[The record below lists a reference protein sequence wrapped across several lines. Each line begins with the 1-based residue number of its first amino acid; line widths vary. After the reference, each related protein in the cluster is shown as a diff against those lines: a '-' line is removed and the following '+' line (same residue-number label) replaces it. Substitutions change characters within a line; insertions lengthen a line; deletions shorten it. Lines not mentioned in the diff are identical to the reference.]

1 MTSAPVHGGLD
12 LVFDLGA
19 VLIRWEPA
27 LLVQQH
33 FPERAPDAQAAAEL
47 ARALFGHADWHGFD
61 AGLHSID
68 EVTARTA
75 RRLALP
81 LQAVQALVMPLGEH
95 LEPIPE
101 TVALLR
107 QLRERRDAPAGG
119 APPLRLF
126 YLSNM
131 PAPYAR
137 VLQRRHAFL
146 QWFDG
151 GIFSGDVQLAK
162 PQPAIFELLAS
173 RHGLQPARTVFIDDA
188 LVNVQAA
195 HALGWETIHCTAPG
209 LLAPQVAHYLAAP
222 G

>member
-1 MTSAPVHGGLD
+1 MTRRGLD

-33 FPERAPDAQAAAEL
+33 FPQHAPDAQAGAEL
-47 ARALFGHADWHGFD
+47 ARQMFSHADWHGFD
-61 AGLHSID
+61 SGLH
-68 EVTARTA
+68 TAEDIVALSA
-75 RRLALP
+75 RRLGLP
-81 LQAVQALVMPLGEH
+81 YEAVRALVMPLGEH

-107 QLRERRDAPAGG
+107 QLRERRDAGG
-119 APPLRLF
+119 SPPLRLF

-131 PAPYAR
+131 PQPYAR
-137 VLQRRHAFL
+137 VLQRRHPFL

-162 PQPAIFELLAS
+162 PQPEIFELLAA
-173 RHGLQPARTVFIDDA
+173 RHGLEPARTVFIDDG
-188 LVNVQAA
+188 LVNVEAA
-195 HALGWETIHCTAPG
+195 RALGWQAIHCTETGA
-209 LLAPQVAHYLAAP
+209 LAQQLRVHLVPDS
-222 G
+222 

>member
-1 MTSAPVHGGLD
+1 MQAGLN

-27 LLVQQH
+27 LLIQQH
-33 FPERAPDAQAAAEL
+33 FPERAPDAQAASRL

-61 AGLHSID
+61 GGLHSVE
-68 EVTARTA
+68 EVIARTA
-75 RRLALP
+75 MRLSLPQDAVHALI
-81 LQAVQALVMPLGEH
+81 MPLGEQ

-107 QLRERRDAPAGG
+107 QLRDHRDAQVQD

-151 GIFSGDVQLAK
+151 GIFSADVRLAK
-162 PQPAIFELLAS
+162 PQPEIFQLLAQ
-173 RHGLQPARTVFIDDA
+173 RHGLAPARTVFIDDLLA
-188 LVNVQAA
+188 NVQAA
-195 HALGWETIHCTAPG
+195 QALGWQAIHCTAPE
-209 LLAPQVAHYLAAP
+209 ALAAQLQP
-222 G
+222 LVDAALPAQR